1 MNSDLASSSEV
12 RNRRYHPGGSHVHV
26 AADSPNH
33 CDLLSKFDA
42 VKKKEQLSLC
52 WGIMKSWRTHCVLIH
67 CNPIRSQKKKLQ
79 LHRNLLGFSKAG
91 EIDIDEEVKKALT
104 GMKQMK
110 ILMERREEEHSN
122 LMRTLKKCREEK
134 QVQSL
139 KITPVLNYIW
149 TINSACLSALEEL
162 LIYPNHRFSGEQPL
176 LEEEFE
182 ENFKFLQRRYSL

>member
-1 MNSDLASSSEV
+1 
-12 RNRRYHPGGSHVHV
+12 
-26 AADSPNH
+26 
-33 CDLLSKFDA
+33 
-42 VKKKEQLSLC
+42 
-52 WGIMKSWRTHCVLIH
+52 
-67 CNPIRSQKKKLQ
+67 
-79 LHRNLLGFSKAG
+79 
-91 EIDIDEEVKKALT
+91 
-104 GMKQMK
+104 MKQMK

-149 TINSACLSALEEL
+149 TIKSACLSALEEL

-182 ENFKFLQRRYSL
+182 ENFKFLQRTYSL

>member
-1 MNSDLASSSEV
+1 
-12 RNRRYHPGGSHVHV
+12 
-26 AADSPNH
+26 
-33 CDLLSKFDA
+33 
-42 VKKKEQLSLC
+42 
-52 WGIMKSWRTHCVLIH
+52 MKSWRTHCVLIH
-67 CNPIRSQKKKLQ
+67 CNLIRSQKKKLQ

-139 KITPVLNYIW
+139 KITP
-149 TINSACLSALEEL
+149 
-162 LIYPNHRFSGEQPL
+162 
-176 LEEEFE
+176 
-182 ENFKFLQRRYSL
+182 